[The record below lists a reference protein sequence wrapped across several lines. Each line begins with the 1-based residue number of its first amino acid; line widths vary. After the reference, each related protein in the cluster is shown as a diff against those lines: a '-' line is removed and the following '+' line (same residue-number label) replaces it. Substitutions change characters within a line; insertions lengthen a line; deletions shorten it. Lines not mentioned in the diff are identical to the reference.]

1 MLHVVV
7 SMGVI
12 AMGQLLVIRIHRN
25 EAAAGPSER
34 RGHAASSVHS
44 KG

>member
-12 AMGQLLVIRIHRN
+12 AMGQLLVIRIRRN
-25 EAAAGPSER
+25 EAAAGPSQR
-34 RGHAASSVHS
+34 PGHAASSVHN